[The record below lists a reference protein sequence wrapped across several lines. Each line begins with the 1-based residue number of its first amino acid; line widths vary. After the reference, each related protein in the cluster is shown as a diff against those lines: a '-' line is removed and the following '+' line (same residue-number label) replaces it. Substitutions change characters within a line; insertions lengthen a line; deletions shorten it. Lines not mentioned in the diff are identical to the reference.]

1 MFVQRRV
8 RTHQSEPDCTGDLL
22 VGRTAEGRL
31 EGRDCFFRASEFGIT
46 NCEDERH
53 IGDLRVQFERP
64 LERLCGLGVTTL
76 RIVNRAEVGVDLGNV
91 RSQAGEFPERRA
103 GGVPIFAASACSACC
118 E

>member
-1 MFVQRRV
+1 MRSHLILRRCASPGA
-8 RTHQSEPDCTGDLL
+8 RTSVVGWQGSAGLQPGILL
-22 VGRTAEGRL
+22 EHAALKGGATPL
-31 EGRDCFFRASEFGIT
+31 RDE
-46 NCEDERH
+46 
-53 IGDLRVQFERP
+53 

-76 RIVNRAEVGVDLGNV
+76 RILNRAEVGVDLGNV

>member
-1 MFVQRRV
+1 MLVQRQV
-8 RTHQSEPDCTGDLL
+8 CTHQSEPDCTGDLM
-22 VGRTAEGRL
+22 VGRMAEGLL
-31 EGRDCFFRASEFGIT
+31 EDRDRFFRASEFGIT

-76 RIVNRAEVGVDLGNV
+76 RILNRAEVGVDLGNV

-103 GGVPIFAASACSACC
+103 GGVPIFCRQRPL
-118 E
+118 

>member
-1 MFVQRRV
+1 MI
-8 RTHQSEPDCTGDLL
+8 
-22 VGRTAEGRL
+22 GRMAEGRL
-31 EGRDCFFRASEFGIT
+31 EDRDRFFRASEFGIT

-64 LERLCGLGVTTL
+64 LERLRGLGVTTL
-76 RIVNRAEVGVDLGNV
+76 RILNRAEVGVDLGNV